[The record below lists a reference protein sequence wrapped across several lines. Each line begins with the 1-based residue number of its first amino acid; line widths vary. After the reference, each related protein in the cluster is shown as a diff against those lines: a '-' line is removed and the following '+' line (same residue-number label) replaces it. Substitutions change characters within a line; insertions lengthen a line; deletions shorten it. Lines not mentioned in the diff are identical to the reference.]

1 MAHDEHH
8 TPGEPPP
15 VRDEAADSPLWLPA
29 VGLTLLLL
37 GAILLVW
44 RTVDDGGPAF
54 ELTEEPAEGAEA
66 AAAAEDAPAEAD
78 GDADAPGDAP
88 ADEHAGH
95 GH

>member
-37 GAILLVW
+37 GAIFLVW
-44 RTVDDGGPAF
+44 RSADDDSVFDLTEDSAEAADEAPA
-54 ELTEEPAEGAEA
+54 EGEAAEDGDAEGEEPA
-66 AAAAEDAPAEAD
+66 AD
-78 GDADAPGDAP
+78 T
-88 ADEHAGH
+88 H
-95 GH
+95 